1 MGKISPKRR
10 RFEIRK
16 KQKLRI
22 KLKKLRE
29 RYFSDEVSETEK
41 EKIVEKMK
49 RLAPHLQ
56 IEKYLESFAKKYEE
70 KGS

>member
-1 MGKISPKRR
+1 MGKISTKRR

-56 IEKYLESFAKKYEE
+56 IEKYLEIFAKKYEE